1 MKGCKKVM
9 DVSFGQQALTN
20 IISHLFF
27 ICLTFWAL
35 GALNFEKLLKPNRV
49 LQARLLYIFI
59 TIAIGSSISNFFLDY
74 LLWSR
79 QLPLILDFVINL

>member
-1 MKGCKKVM
+1 MTSG
-9 DVSFGQQALTN
+9 FGQQALTS

-49 LQARLLYIFI
+49 LQARLLYII
-59 TIAIGSSISNFFLDY
+59 LTIAIGSIISNFFLDY

-79 QLPLILDFVINL
+79 QLPLIFQFVINL